1 MEPEAL
7 ISRDELTAMLFA
19 MQDLR
24 EDVREIR
31 NWLVEDDDG
40 EATQENT

>member
-1 MEPEAL
+1 MESESV

-19 MQDLR
+19 IQDVR

-40 EATQENT
+40 EAPEENT